1 MKKVII
7 KCFYK
12 IKFSIFACNFLV
24 NIIICVLYG
33 GCVNR
38 RKTYIL
44 YKTILDYD
52 LCI

>member
-24 NIIICVLYG
+24 NIIYLRLIWW
-33 GCVNR
+33 
-38 RKTYIL
+38 
-44 YKTILDYD
+44 
-52 LCI
+52 LCKSAKDVYFI

>member
-24 NIIICVLYG
+24 NIIYMNVRMFP
-33 GCVNR
+33 N
-38 RKTYIL
+38 
-44 YKTILDYD
+44 
-52 LCI
+52 

>member
-24 NIIICVLYG
+24 NIIYLRLIWWLCKSAKDVY
-33 GCVNR
+33 
-38 RKTYIL
+38 L
-44 YKTILDYD
+44 YKNNIRL
-52 LCI
+52 

>member
-24 NIIICVLYG
+24 NIIYLRLIWWLCKSAKDV
-33 GCVNR
+33 
-38 RKTYIL
+38 IL
-44 YKTILDYD
+44 YKNNIRL
-52 LCI
+52 

>member
-12 IKFSIFACNFLV
+12 IKFSIFACNFFGKILF
-24 NIIICVLYG
+24 ICVLYG

-44 YKTILDYD
+44 YKNNIRL
-52 LCI
+52 